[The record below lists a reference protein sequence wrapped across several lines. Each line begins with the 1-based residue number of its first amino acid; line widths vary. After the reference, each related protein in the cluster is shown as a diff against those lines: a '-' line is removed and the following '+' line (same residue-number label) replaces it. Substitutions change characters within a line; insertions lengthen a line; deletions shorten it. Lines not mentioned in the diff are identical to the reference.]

1 MSARLTVNQVAKEWM
16 CDRRIVLAAIADKE
30 APLPAVK
37 IAGRW
42 LIEPEDVE
50 AYEDARR
57 NVPRP
62 KVRDRRPPRKRGK
75 KVA

>member
-1 MSARLTVNQVAKEWM
+1 MSARLKVDEVAEMWQ

-30 APLPAVK
+30 SPLPAVK

-42 LIEPEDVE
+42 LIEPDDVE

-62 KVRDRRPPRKRGK
+62 KIRERRPPRKRGK
-75 KVA
+75 KAA